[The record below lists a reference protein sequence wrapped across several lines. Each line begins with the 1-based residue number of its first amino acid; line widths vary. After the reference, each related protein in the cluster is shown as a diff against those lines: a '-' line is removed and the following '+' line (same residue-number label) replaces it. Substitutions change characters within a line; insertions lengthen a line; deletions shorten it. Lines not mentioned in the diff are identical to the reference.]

1 MYHFVKMCSEIAYF
15 TLTLIELFIYA
26 VKNELYTLAEVAILP
41 RQSTTSC
48 YSWENYTFSRSQA
61 SRVK

>member
-1 MYHFVKMCSEIAYF
+1 MYHFVKMCREIAYF

-61 SRVK
+61 STVK

>member
-26 VKNELYTLAEVAILP
+26 VKKWTLHSGGGRHIAQTVNYFMLFLGELYL
-41 RQSTTSC
+41 
-48 YSWENYTFSRSQA
+48 FSFPG
-61 SRVK
+61 